1 MAALREFWRRFRGA
15 LRRNPADPDLER
27 ELRFHLEL
35 AEEELRGQGHSRAE
49 AARLARV
56 RLGGVPQALEALR
69 DQRGLPWL
77 DDLRTDVRIGLR
89 GLARRPGFTATAA
102 LTLSIGIGATAAVA
116 TWTNGLLLQPLPVP
130 DPEEL
135 VMVAQLDEHTAEFP
149 HELSYPEYLD
159 YRERSDVFEGLAAYA
174 MAEGLLSIDGG
185 AAERIR
191 IEYVSDNY
199 FDVLQLDAELGRTF
213 LAGEGLRPG
222 DAPYVVLTY
231 DAWQTRF
238 GGDATILGKAVRL
251 GRASMT
257 VIGIT
262 PEPFDG
268 VNGLVAVEAFVP
280 ATEAALV
287 EPGLRWADLL
297 TDRMEESFF
306 LTGRLRPGVTFAE
319 SAAQLDVLNA
329 ALAAEHPDASRY
341 SELHVVSERDS
352 RPYPG
357 ASRHIAP
364 LLTAMM
370 GLASLVLLIAVAN
383 VGTLLVGRGVARRQ
397 EMALRAGLGA
407 TRRRLVRQ
415 LTTESVLVAL
425 LGGAGAVLVALW
437 AADLV
442 AARAATELARSMPVR
457 DLPMDWRIFGFTA
470 TVAIVAGLLAGL
482 APALRST
489 RIDLAPPTR
498 RRLRVGPSPHRPRSL
513 RCGTHS
519 VGVLRRKLLARR
531 SSPAAPLGA
540 QPNPSG
546 VRAVLRRGLL
556 ARAIGSGGRGT
567 GAGSPGRRLTNGL
580 VVVQVAVSLL
590 LLVCAG
596 LFVQSSRNADATDF
610 GFRTDDLLVLSVD
623 PLAQGYDRE
632 QARAL
637 YREIADEVGALPGVR
652 SASWARRAPVRPGG
666 IWGRVFTRDG
676 GTAPEPDAAR
686 VARNYVDPAFFDT
699 LGIPVLQGRG
709 FREEDGAGDR
719 RVALVSE
726 RAARELWPGQEAV
739 GRRIVTG
746 GAPFEVIGVVRDA
759 HMSRSPFEQPP
770 FVLYPFGSRLA
781 GSATLHVRVD
791 GAPSALLPM
800 VTEAVRRHAPTL
812 AILEAGGMD
821 TVVRSLGM
829 LALAR
834 GGAAVVGS
842 FGMLG
847 LLLAAVGLY
856 GVVSHAVVQRQ
867 QEFGIRAALGA
878 SSAAIIRL
886 ALGRGIVLTTLGLA
900 FGAVAAVAA
909 ARLTAGLLF
918 DIRPGDPLAVLG
930 VAGLLLAAVALLAC
944 LVPARRAAAAD
955 PLATLRE
962 G

>member
-1 MAALREFWRRFRGA
+1 MAVLREFWHRLRGV

-27 ELRFHLEL
+27 ELRLHLEL
-35 AEEELRGQGHSRAE
+35 AEEELRAKGHSRAE

-89 GLARRPGFTATAA
+89 GLARRPGFATAAA

-116 TWTNGLLLQPLPVP
+116 TWTNGLLFQPLPVP

-159 YRERSDVFEGLAAYA
+159 YRELGDVFEGLAAYA

-213 LAGEGLRPG
+213 FADEGLRPG
-222 DAPYVVLTY
+222 DAPFVVLTHH
-231 DAWQTRF
+231 AWQTRF
-238 GGDATILGKAVRL
+238 GGDADVLGRLLRL
-251 GRASMT
+251 GSASMT
-257 VIGIT
+257 VIGIA
-262 PEPFDG
+262 PEPFAG
-268 VNGLVAVEAFVP
+268 VNGLVPVEAFVP
-280 ATEAALV
+280 ATEAAFV
-287 EPGLRWADLL
+287 EPPRWTELL
-297 TDRMEESFF
+297 TDRLEESFF
-306 LTGRLRPGVTFAE
+306 LTGRLRPGVTFDDA
-319 SAAQLDVLNA
+319 AAQLDVLAA
-329 ALAAEHPDASRY
+329 ALAAEHPDASGH
-341 SELHVVSERDS
+341 SELYVVSERDS
-352 RPYPG
+352 RPYPS

-364 LLTAMM
+364 LMTAMM

-383 VGTLLVGRGVARRQ
+383 VGTLLVGRGIARRQ

-425 LGGAGAVLVALW
+425 VGGAGGVLVALW

-442 AARAATELARSMPVR
+442 AARAATELARSMPAR

-470 TVAIVAGLLAGL
+470 TIAIVAGLLAGL

-489 RIDLAPPTR
+489 RIDL
-498 RRLRVGPSPHRPRSL
+498 V
-513 RCGTHS
+513 
-519 VGVLRRKLLARR
+519 
-531 SSPAAPLGA
+531 
-540 QPNPSG
+540 
-546 VRAVLRRGLL
+546 
-556 ARAIGSGGRGT
+556 RAIGSDGRDT
-567 GAGSPGRRLTNGL
+567 GAGSSGRRLTNGL
-580 VVVQVAVSLL
+580 VVVQVAVSML

-623 PLAQGYDRE
+623 PLAQGYERD

-637 YREIADEVGALPGVR
+637 YREIAAEVGALPGVR

-686 VARNYVDPAFFDT
+686 VAKNYVDPGFFDT
-699 LGIPVLQGRG
+699 LGIPVLRGRG
-709 FREEDGAGDR
+709 FREEDGASDR
-719 RVALVSE
+719 RVAVVSE

-739 GRRIVTG
+739 GRRIVNAAG
-746 GAPFEVIGVVRDA
+746 DVPFEVIGVVRDA

-770 FVLYPFGSRLA
+770 FVLYPFGPRLA
-781 GSATLHVRVD
+781 GSATLHVHVD
-791 GAPSALLPM
+791 GAPSALVPM
-800 VTEAVRRHAPTL
+800 VTEAIRRHAPTL
-812 AILEAGGMD
+812 AILEAEGMD

-847 LLLAAVGLY
+847 LVLAAVGLY
-856 GVVSHAVVQRQ
+856 GVVSHAVAQRQ

-878 SSAAIIRL
+878 TSGAIVRL
-886 ALGRGIVLTTLGLA
+886 ALGRGIVLATLGLA
-900 FGAVAAVAA
+900 FGAVTAVAV
-909 ARLTAGLLF
+909 ARLTAGSLF
-918 DIRPGDPLAVLG
+918 DIRPGDPPAVLG

-955 PLATLRE
+955 PLAMLRE

>member
-1 MAALREFWRRFRGA
+1 MAVLREFWHRLRGV

-35 AEEELRGQGHSRAE
+35 AEEELRAKGHSRAE

-77 DDLRTDVRIGLR
+77 DDLRTDVRIGVR
-89 GLARRPGFTATAA
+89 GLARRPAVAATAA
-102 LTLSIGIGATAAVA
+102 LTLAIGIGATAAVA
-116 TWTNGLLLQPLPVP
+116 TWTNGLLFQPLPVP

-135 VMVAQLDEHTAEFP
+135 VVVAQLDEHTAEFP

-159 YRERSDVFEGLAAYA
+159 YRELGDVFEGLAAYA

-199 FDVLQLDAELGRTF
+199 FDVLQLDVDLGRTF

-222 DAPYVVLTY
+222 DAPFVVLTHH
-231 DAWQTRF
+231 AWQTRF
-238 GGDATILGKAVRL
+238 GGDADVLGRVVRL
-251 GRASMT
+251 GPASMT

-262 PEPFDG
+262 PEPFVG
-268 VNGLVAVEAFVP
+268 VNGLVPVEAFVP

-287 EPGLRWADLL
+287 EPRWTELL
-297 TDRMEESFF
+297 TDRMEESFL
-306 LTGRLRPGVTFAE
+306 LTGRLRPGVTLAE
-319 SAAQLDVLNA
+319 AAAQLDVLAA
-329 ALAAEHPDASRY
+329 ALAAEHPDASRH
-341 SELHVVSERDS
+341 SELYVVSERDA

-364 LLTAMM
+364 LMTVVM

-383 VGTLLVGRGVARRQ
+383 VGTLLVGRGMARRQ

-415 LTTESVLVAL
+415 LTTESVLLAL
-425 LGGAGAVLVALW
+425 AGGAGGGLVALW

-442 AARAATELARSMPVR
+442 AARAATELARSMPAR

-470 TVAIVAGLLAGL
+470 TVAIVAGVLAGL

-489 RIDLAPPTR
+489 RIDLA
-498 RRLRVGPSPHRPRSL
+498 
-513 RCGTHS
+513 
-519 VGVLRRKLLARR
+519 
-531 SSPAAPLGA
+531 
-540 QPNPSG
+540 
-546 VRAVLRRGLL
+546 
-556 ARAIGSGGRGT
+556 RAIGSGGCGS
-567 GAGSPGRRLTNGL
+567 GAGSRGRRLTNGL
-580 VVVQVAVSLL
+580 VVVQVAVSML

-623 PLAQGYDRE
+623 PLAQGYDRDR
-632 QARAL
+632 ARAL
-637 YREIADEVGALPGVR
+637 YQEIAAEVGALPGVR

-686 VARNYVDPAFFDT
+686 VAKNYVDPGFFDT
-699 LGIPVLQGRG
+699 VGIPVLQGRG
-709 FREEDGAGDR
+709 FREEDGASDR
-719 RVALVSE
+719 RVAVVSE

-739 GRRIVTG
+739 GRRIVNAAG

-759 HMSRSPFEQPP
+759 HMSRSAFEQPP
-770 FVLYPFGSRLA
+770 FVLYPFGPRLA
-781 GSATLHVRVD
+781 GSATLHVHVD
-791 GAPSALLPM
+791 GAPSALIPM
-800 VTEAVRRHAPTL
+800 ITDTVRRHEPTL

-842 FGMLG
+842 FGLLG

-878 SSAAIIRL
+878 TSSAIIRL

-900 FGAVAAVAA
+900 LGAVAAVAV
-909 ARLTAGLLF
+909 ARLTAGFLF
-918 DIRPGDPLAVLG
+918 DVRPGDPLAVLG

-944 LVPARRAAAAD
+944 LMPARRAAAAD

>member
-1 MAALREFWRRFRGA
+1 MAVLRECWRRLRGV
-15 LRRNPADPDLER
+15 LRRDPADHDLER

-35 AEEELRGQGHSRAE
+35 AEEELRRQGHSRAE
-49 AARLARV
+49 AARMARV

-116 TWTNGLLLQPLPVP
+116 TWTNGLLFQPLPVP

-159 YRERSDVFEGLAAYA
+159 YRELGDVFEGLAAYA

-213 LAGEGLRPG
+213 LADEGLRPG
-222 DAPYVVLTY
+222 DAPFVVLTHH
-231 DAWQTRF
+231 AWRTRF
-238 GGDATILGKAVRL
+238 GGDASILGTAVRL

-268 VNGLVAVEAFVP
+268 VNGLMTVEAFVP

-287 EPGLRWADLL
+287 EPGPRWTELL
-297 TDRMEESFF
+297 TDRREEAFF

-319 SAAQLDVLNA
+319 AAAQLDVLAA
-329 ALAAEHPDASRY
+329 ALATEHPDASRH
-341 SELHVVSERDS
+341 SELYVVSERDS

-364 LLTAMM
+364 LMTALM
-370 GLASLVLLIAVAN
+370 GLASLVLIIAVAN
-383 VGTLLVGRGVARRQ
+383 VGTLLVGRGIARRR

-425 LGGAGAVLVALW
+425 VGGAGGVLVALW

-470 TVAIVAGLLAGL
+470 TIAIVAGLLAGL

-489 RIDLAPPTR
+489 RIDLART
-498 RRLRVGPSPHRPRSL
+498 
-513 RCGTHS
+513 
-519 VGVLRRKLLARR
+519 
-531 SSPAAPLGA
+531 
-540 QPNPSG
+540 
-546 VRAVLRRGLL
+546 
-556 ARAIGSGGRGT
+556 IGSDGRGT

-580 VVVQVAVSLL
+580 VVVQVAVSML

-623 PLAQGYDRE
+623 PLAQGYERD

-637 YREIADEVGALPGVR
+637 YREIAAKVGALPGVR

-686 VARNYVDPAFFDT
+686 VAKNYVDPGFFDT
-699 LGIPVLQGRG
+699 VGIPVLQGRG
-709 FREEDGAGDR
+709 FREEDGASDR
-719 RVALVSE
+719 RVAVVSE

-739 GRRIVTG
+739 GRRIVNAA
-746 GAPFEVIGVVRDA
+746 GAVPFEVIGVVRDA

-770 FVLYPFGSRLA
+770 FVLYPFGPRLA
-781 GSATLHVRVD
+781 GSATLHVHVD
-791 GAPSALLPM
+791 VDVAPSALIPM
-800 VTEAVRRHAPTL
+800 ITDAVRRHDPTL
-812 AILEAGGMD
+812 AILEAGAMD

-878 SSAAIIRL
+878 TSAAIVRL
-886 ALGRGIVLTTLGLA
+886 ALGRGILLTTLGLA
-900 FGAVAAVAA
+900 LGAVAAVAA
-909 ARLTAGLLF
+909 ARLAAGLLF
-918 DIRPGDPLAVLG
+918 DIRPGDPPAVLG

-944 LVPARRAAAAD
+944 LMPARRAATAD

>member
-1 MAALREFWRRFRGA
+1 MSGPGGSTWLSCASSGIASATCSGA
-15 LRRNPADPDLER
+15 TRPIPISSASCA
-27 ELRFHLEL
+27 FHLEL
-35 AEEELRGQGHSRAE
+35 AEEELRGEGHSRAE

-77 DDLRTDVRIGLR
+77 DDLRTDVRIGMR
-89 GLARRPGFTATAA
+89 GLARRPGFAAAAA

-116 TWTNGLLLQPLPVP
+116 TWTNGLLFQPLPVP

-135 VMVAQLDEHTAEFP
+135 VVVAQLDEHTAEFP
-149 HELSYPEYLD
+149 HELSCPEHLD
-159 YRERSDVFEGLAAYA
+159 YRELGDVFEGLAAHTL
-174 MAEGLLSIDGG
+174 AEGLLSIDGG
-185 AAERIR
+185 AAERIW

-222 DAPYVVLTY
+222 DAPFVVLTHR
-231 DAWQTRF
+231 AWQTRF
-238 GGDATILGKAVRL
+238 GGDATVLGRVVRL
-251 GRASMT
+251 GPASMT

-268 VNGLVAVEAFVP
+268 VNGLVSVEAFVP

-287 EPGLRWADLL
+287 EPRWTELL
-297 TDRMEESFF
+297 TDRLEELFF
-306 LTGRLRPGVTFAE
+306 LTGRLRPGITFAE
-319 SAAQLDVLNA
+319 AAAQLDVLAA
-329 ALAAEHPDASRY
+329 ALATEHPESRH
-341 SELHVVSERDS
+341 SELYVVSERDS

-364 LLTAMM
+364 LMTVVM

-383 VGTLLVGRGVARRQ
+383 VGTLLVGRGIARRQ

-415 LTTESVLVAL
+415 LSTESVLLAL
-425 LGGAGAVLVALW
+425 VGGAGGGLVALW

-442 AARAATELARSMPVR
+442 AARAATELARSMPAR

-470 TVAIVAGLLAGL
+470 TIAIVAGLLAGL

-489 RIDLAPPTR
+489 RIDLA
-498 RRLRVGPSPHRPRSL
+498 
-513 RCGTHS
+513 
-519 VGVLRRKLLARR
+519 
-531 SSPAAPLGA
+531 
-540 QPNPSG
+540 
-546 VRAVLRRGLL
+546 
-556 ARAIGSGGRGT
+556 RAIGSGARGT

-580 VVVQVAVSLL
+580 VVVQVAVSML

-623 PLAQGYDRE
+623 PLAQGYDRD

-637 YREIADEVGALPGVR
+637 YREIAAEVGALPGVR

-686 VARNYVDPAFFDT
+686 VAKNYVDPAFFDT
-699 LGIPVLQGRG
+699 VGIPVLQGRG
-709 FREEDGAGDR
+709 FREEEGASDR
-719 RVALVSE
+719 RVAVVSQ

-739 GRRIVTG
+739 GRRIVTN
-746 GAPFEVIGVVRDA
+746 GAPFEVIGVVRDP
-759 HMSRSPFEQPP
+759 HMSLSPFEQPP
-770 FVLYPFGSRLA
+770 FVLFPFGPRLA
-781 GSATLHVRVD
+781 GSATLHVHVD
-791 GAPSALLPM
+791 GAPSALIPM
-800 VTEAVRRHAPTL
+800 ITETVRRHEPTL

-834 GGAAVVGS
+834 GGAAVVGT

-856 GVVSHAVVQRQ
+856 GVVSHAVVQRK

-878 SSAAIIRL
+878 TSAAIVRL

-900 FGAVAAVAA
+900 LGAVAAVAA
-909 ARLTAGLLF
+909 WRLTAGFLL
-918 DIRPGDPLAVLG
+918 DVRPGDPAAALG
-930 VAGLLLAAVALLAC
+930 VAGLLLAGVALLAC
-944 LVPARRAAAAD
+944 LMPARRAATAD

>member
-1 MAALREFWRRFRGA
+1 MAVLREFWHRLGGV

-35 AEEELRGQGHSRAE
+35 AEEEFRAKGHSRAE

-69 DQRGLPWL
+69 DQSGLPWL
-77 DDLRTDVRIGLR
+77 DDLRTDARIGLR
-89 GLARRPGFTATAA
+89 GLARRPGVAATAA
-102 LTLSIGIGATAAVA
+102 LTLAIGIGATAAVA
-116 TWTNGLLLQPLPVP
+116 TWTNGLLFQPLPVP

-135 VMVAQLDEHTAEFP
+135 VVVAQLDEHTAEFP

-159 YRERSDVFEGLAAYA
+159 YRERNDVFEGLAANTL
-174 MAEGLLSIDGG
+174 AEGLLSIDGG
-185 AAERIR
+185 AAERIW

-199 FDVLQLDAELGRTF
+199 FDVLQLDAGLGRTF
-213 LAGEGLRPG
+213 LADEGLRPG
-222 DAPYVVLTY
+222 DAPFVVLTHH
-231 DAWQTRF
+231 AWQTRF
-238 GGDATILGKAVRL
+238 GGDATVLGRVVRL

-268 VNGLVAVEAFVP
+268 VNGLVSVEAFVP

-287 EPGLRWADLL
+287 EPRWTELL
-297 TDRMEESFF
+297 TDRLEESFF

-319 SAAQLDVLNA
+319 AAAQLDVLAA
-329 ALAAEHPDASRY
+329 ALATEHPDASRH
-341 SELHVVSERDS
+341 SELYVVSERDS

-364 LLTAMM
+364 LMTVLM

-383 VGTLLVGRGVARRQ
+383 VGTLLVGRGIARRQ

-415 LTTESVLVAL
+415 LTTESVLLAL
-425 LGGAGAVLVALW
+425 VGGAGGGLVALW
-437 AADLV
+437 TADLV
-442 AARAATELARSMPVR
+442 AARAATELARSMPAR
-457 DLPMDWRIFGFTA
+457 DLPMDWRIFAFTA
-470 TVAIVAGLLAGL
+470 TIAIVAGLLAGL

-489 RIDLAPPTR
+489 RIDLA
-498 RRLRVGPSPHRPRSL
+498 
-513 RCGTHS
+513 
-519 VGVLRRKLLARR
+519 
-531 SSPAAPLGA
+531 
-540 QPNPSG
+540 
-546 VRAVLRRGLL
+546 
-556 ARAIGSGGRGT
+556 RAIGSGARGT

-580 VVVQVAVSLL
+580 VVVQVAVSML

-623 PLAQGYDRE
+623 PLAQGYDRDR
-632 QARAL
+632 ARAL
-637 YREIADEVGALPGVR
+637 YHEIAAEVGALSGVR

-686 VARNYVDPAFFDT
+686 VAKNYVDPGFLDT
-699 LGIPVLQGRG
+699 VGLPVLQGRG
-709 FREEDGAGDR
+709 FREEDGASDR
-719 RVALVSE
+719 RVAVVSE
-726 RAARELWPGQEAV
+726 RAARELWPGQQAV
-739 GRRIVTG
+739 GRRIVNAATG

-770 FVLYPFGSRLA
+770 FVLYPFGPRLA
-781 GSATLHVRVD
+781 GSATLHVHVD
-791 GAPSALLPM
+791 GPPSALIPM
-800 VTEAVRRHAPTL
+800 ITETVRRHEPTL
-812 AILEAGGMD
+812 AILEVGGMD

-834 GGAAVVGS
+834 AGAAVVGS
-842 FGMLG
+842 FGLLG

-878 SSAAIIRL
+878 TSAAIIRL

-900 FGAVAAVAA
+900 LGAVAAVAA
-909 ARLTAGLLF
+909 ARLTAGFLF
-918 DIRPGDPLAVLG
+918 DVRPGDPLAVLG
-930 VAGLLLAAVALLAC
+930 VAGLLLAGVALLAC
-944 LVPARRAAAAD
+944 LMPARRAATAD

>member
-1 MAALREFWRRFRGA
+1 MAALREFWRRFRGVW
-15 LRRNPADPDLER
+15 RRNPADRDLER

-35 AEEELRGQGHSRAE
+35 AEEELRGQGHPRAE

-130 DPEEL
+130 DPEAL

-149 HELSYPEYLD
+149 HGLSYPEYLD
-159 YRERSDVFEGLAAYA
+159 YRDRGDVFEGLAAYT

-191 IEYVSDNY
+191 IEYVSGNY
-199 FDVLQLDAELGRTF
+199 FDVLRLDAELGRTF
-213 LAGEGLRPG
+213 LVDEGLRPG
-222 DAPYVVLTY
+222 DAPFVVLTY
-231 DAWQTRF
+231 HAWQTRF

-257 VIGIT
+257 VIGVT
-262 PEPFDG
+262 PEPFEG
-268 VNGLVAVEAFVP
+268 VNGFVPVEAFVP

-287 EPGLRWADLL
+287 EPGWRWTEFL

-306 LTGRLRPGVTFAE
+306 LTGRLRSGVTFAE
-319 SAAQLDVLNA
+319 AAAQLDVLSA
-329 ALAAEHPDASRY
+329 ALAAEHPDASRH

-364 LLTAMM
+364 LMTAVM

-383 VGTLLVGRGVARRQ
+383 VGTLLVGRGIARRQ

-415 LTTESVLVAL
+415 LTTESVLLAL
-425 LGGAGAVLVALW
+425 VGGAGGVLVALW

-470 TVAIVAGLLAGL
+470 TVAIAAGLLAGL
-482 APALRST
+482 APALRTT
-489 RIDLAPPTR
+489 R
-498 RRLRVGPSPHRPRSL
+498 
-513 RCGTHS
+513 
-519 VGVLRRKLLARR
+519 
-531 SSPAAPLGA
+531 
-540 QPNPSG
+540 
-546 VRAVLRRGLL
+546 LL

-567 GAGSPGRRLTNGL
+567 GAASPGRRLTNGL
-580 VVVQVAVSLL
+580 VVVQVAVSML

-623 PLAQGYDRE
+623 PLAQGYDRD

-637 YREIADEVGALPGVR
+637 YREIAAEVGALPGVR

-686 VARNYVDPAFFDT
+686 VARNYVDPGFFDT
-699 LGIPVLQGRG
+699 VGIPVLQGRG
-709 FREEDGAGDR
+709 FREEDGASDR
-719 RVALVSE
+719 RVAVVSE

-739 GRRIVTG
+739 GRRIVN
-746 GAPFEVIGVVRDA
+746 
-759 HMSRSPFEQPP
+759 
-770 FVLYPFGSRLA
+770 
-781 GSATLHVRVD
+781 
-791 GAPSALLPM
+791 
-800 VTEAVRRHAPTL
+800 
-812 AILEAGGMD
+812 
-821 TVVRSLGM
+821 
-829 LALAR
+829 
-834 GGAAVVGS
+834 
-842 FGMLG
+842 
-847 LLLAAVGLY
+847 
-856 GVVSHAVVQRQ
+856 
-867 QEFGIRAALGA
+867 
-878 SSAAIIRL
+878 
-886 ALGRGIVLTTLGLA
+886 
-900 FGAVAAVAA
+900 AA
-909 ARLTAGLLF
+909 AM
-918 DIRPGDPLAVLG
+918 
-930 VAGLLLAAVALLAC
+930 
-944 LVPARRAAAAD
+944 RRSK
-955 PLATLRE
+955 
-962 G
+962 

>member
-1 MAALREFWRRFRGA
+1 MAVLREFWHRFRGV
-15 LRRNPADPDLER
+15 LRRHPADHDLER

-35 AEEELRGQGHSRAE
+35 AEEEFRGQGHSRAE
-49 AARLARV
+49 AARMARV

-116 TWTNGLLLQPLPVP
+116 TWTSGLLFQPLPVP

-159 YRERSDVFEGLAAYA
+159 YRERSDVFEGLAAYTL
-174 MAEGLLSIDGG
+174 AEGLLSIDGG

-191 IEYVSDNY
+191 IEYVSGNY
-199 FDVLQLDAELGRTF
+199 FDVLQLDAGLGRTF

-222 DAPYVVLTY
+222 DAPFVVLTHH
-231 DAWQTRF
+231 AWQTRF
-238 GGDATILGKAVRL
+238 GGDATVLGKAVRL
-251 GRASMT
+251 GPASMT

-262 PEPFDG
+262 PEPFVG
-268 VNGLVAVEAFVP
+268 VNGLVPVEAFVP

-287 EPGLRWADLL
+287 EPRWSELL
-297 TDRMEESFF
+297 TDRLEEAFL

-319 SAAQLDVLNA
+319 AAAQLDVLA
-329 ALAAEHPDASRY
+329 DALAAEHPDASRH
-341 SELHVVSERDS
+341 SELYVVSERDS

-364 LLTAMM
+364 LMTVLM

-383 VGTLLVGRGVARRQ
+383 VGTLLVGRGIARRQ

-415 LTTESVLVAL
+415 LTTESVLVSL
-425 LGGAGAVLVALW
+425 VGGAGGVLVALW

-442 AARAATELARSMPVR
+442 AARAATELARSTPVR
-457 DLPMDWRIFGFTA
+457 ELPMDWRIFGFTA
-470 TVAIVAGLLAGL
+470 TIAIVAGLLAGL

-489 RIDLAPPTR
+489 RID
-498 RRLRVGPSPHRPRSL
+498 
-513 RCGTHS
+513 
-519 VGVLRRKLLARR
+519 
-531 SSPAAPLGA
+531 
-540 QPNPSG
+540 
-546 VRAVLRRGLL
+546 L

-580 VVVQVAVSLL
+580 VVVQVAVSML

-623 PLAQGYDRE
+623 PLAQGYDRD

-637 YREIADEVGALPGVR
+637 YREIAAEVGALPGVR

-686 VARNYVDPAFFDT
+686 VAKNYVDPGFFET
-699 LGIPVLQGRG
+699 AGIPVLQGRG
-709 FREEDGAGDR
+709 FREEDGASDR
-719 RVALVSE
+719 RVAVVSE

-739 GRRIVTG
+739 GRRIVNAAG
-746 GAPFEVIGVVRDA
+746 DVPFEVIGVVRDA

-770 FVLYPFGSRLA
+770 FVLYPFGPRLA
-781 GSATLHVRVD
+781 GSATLHVHVD
-791 GAPSALLPM
+791 GAPSALIPM
-800 VTEAVRRHAPTL
+800 ITATVRRHAPTL

-878 SSAAIIRL
+878 TSGALIRL
-886 ALGRGIVLTTLGLA
+886 ALGRGIVLTTLGLV

-909 ARLTAGLLF
+909 ARLTAGYLF
-918 DIRPGDPLAVLG
+918 DIRPGDPPAVLG

-944 LVPARRAAAAD
+944 LLPARRAATAD